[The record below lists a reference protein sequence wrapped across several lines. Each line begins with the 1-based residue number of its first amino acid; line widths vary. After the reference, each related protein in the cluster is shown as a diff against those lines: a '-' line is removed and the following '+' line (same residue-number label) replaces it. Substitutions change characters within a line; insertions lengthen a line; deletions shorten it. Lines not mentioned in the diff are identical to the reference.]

1 MAGRRNI
8 VSFNLAEK
16 DIGGNRWQQFM
27 YINISY
33 YNMIQNCVVPKR
45 KMFSR
50 KSLGTNELY
59 TICI

>member
-1 MAGRRNI
+1 MAGKRNI

-16 DIGGNRWQQFM
+16 DIGENRWQHSM
-27 YINISY
+27 YIIISY
-33 YNMIQNCVVPKR
+33 CNMIQNCVVPKR

-50 KSLGTNELY
+50 KSLGTIELY